1 MQIGERSKRTVIH
14 SISCIAY
21 RIGGVTK
28 ITLKQKIESAYTM
41 AGMTQTEFA
50 KRMGMSQQ
58 TFSSRLKVGKF
69 TQEEL
74 EKMASIVGA
83 EWKSGF
89 YFHNGNRIE

>member
-1 MQIGERSKRTVIH
+1 
-14 SISCIAY
+14 
-21 RIGGVTK
+21 
-28 ITLKQKIESAYTM
+28 M

-74 EKMASIVGA
+74 EKWLVLWVRNGKADFIFTMEIGLNRKDCTGLCIVL
-83 EWKSGF
+83 F
-89 YFHNGNRIE
+89 DT

>member
-1 MQIGERSKRTVIH
+1 
-14 SISCIAY
+14 
-21 RIGGVTK
+21 
-28 ITLKQKIESAYTM
+28 M

-74 EKMASIVGA
+74 EKMAVIMGCEYTSAFI
-83 EWKSGF
+83 F
-89 YFHNGNRIE
+89 PNGNRIG